1 MQEIIKKIND
11 VLLQG
16 EPNNYSKDHK
26 GYSGYKPQSVID
38 AVNSELS
45 GKWSTEIL
53 EKKERPTGRR
63 NKNGDD
69 VVDAFVHVRVTIEG
83 TSHEA
88 MASNPILDD
97 FGDAYKSAQTD
108 AVKKALSYFSIG
120 NRAYHGQLEDK
131 TTSNNTD
138 TQERVIRR

>member
-1 MQEIIKKIND
+1 MQEIIKKINE

-26 GYSGYKPQSVID
+26 GYSGYKPQAVID

-45 GKWSTEIL
+45 GKWSTEVL
-53 EKKERPTGRR
+53 EKREYVTGRT
-63 NKNGDD
+63 NKSGGAIIE
-69 VVDAFVHVRVTIEG
+69 AFVHVRVTIEG
-83 TSHEA
+83 VSHEA

-108 AVKKALSYFSIG
+108 AVKKALSLFSIG
-120 NRAYHGQLEDK
+120 NRAYHGLLEEKD
-131 TTSNNTD
+131 TTSTNKSD
-138 TQERVIRR
+138 DLDF